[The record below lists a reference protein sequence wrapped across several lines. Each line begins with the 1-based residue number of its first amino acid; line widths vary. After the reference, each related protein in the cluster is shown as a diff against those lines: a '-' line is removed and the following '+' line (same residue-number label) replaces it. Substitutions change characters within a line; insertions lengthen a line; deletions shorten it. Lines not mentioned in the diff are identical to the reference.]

1 MENRWGGFESRFESL
16 GIDEEGKAERLLHK
30 DDIGT
35 IAYRPI
41 RLVIRFFSLGWLV
54 LNKRE
59 DWETLIERSSRSPS
73 RAETMNRSW
82 EFAAE
87 R

>member
-1 MENRWGGFESRFESL
+1 MGGFELRISIREL
-16 GIDEEGKAERLLHK
+16 GKGKVAERLLHK